1 MTCNAIYFEEACF
14 LNITIVLKFYFLDM
28 VYSNVLSKRHQ
39 ISVKK
44 KKKILH
50 TAKKVTHFKRK
61 NADYCPPKK
70 WEFHI
75 GPSLGRENDST
86 LHFTVSQ
93 HAKHQFAVLR
103 AFPLGKGSN
112 KLLTS
117 PTCKIRKIFLVVS
130 DCLQAPFSGVQLCCS
145 LCLPP
150 ATLWLPK
157 NLLCRKRS
165 KAP

>member
-1 MTCNAIYFEEACF
+1 MSCHLFWRGMFFKHCNCF
-14 LNITIVLKFYFLDM
+14 KILLLRHGVQQFAFKETPNI
-28 VYSNVLSKRHQ
+28 S
-39 ISVKK
+39 KK

-75 GPSLGRENDST
+75 GPSLGKENDST

-157 NLLCRKRS
+157 NLLCWKRS
-165 KAP
+165 KDP

>member
-1 MTCNAIYFEEACF
+1 MTCNAIYFDEACF
-14 LNITIVLKFYFLDM
+14 LDIIVVLKFYFLDM
-28 VYSNVLSKRHQ
+28 VYSKLLSKRHQ
-39 ISVKK
+39 IPVKQ
-44 KKKILH
+44 KILH

-75 GPSLGRENDST
+75 GPSLGKENDST
-86 LHFTVSQ
+86 LHFTVSR
-93 HAKHQFAVLR
+93 HAKHQFAVFR

-117 PTCKIRKIFLVVS
+117 PACKIGKIFLVVS

-145 LCLPP
+145 LCFPP

-157 NLLCRKRS
+157 NLLCWKRS
-165 KAP
+165 KDP